1 MKTSPK
7 TPPPLCSLQSPLKN
21 IPQQAPKT
29 HLSMPET
36 LPTSLSPKQPR
47 KIPISLPWKDI
58 LLKQPAILLPPR
70 ANESPPQKMPK
81 NREKSEEKEKE
92 QKEEGKH
99 SNIERGHNAIKSKNL
114 LHEDQRACK
123 SDWWEDLNELKTQT
137 PYTTNMQLIREKT
150 RIKQTKIRSS
160 FPP

>member
-1 MKTSPK
+1 M
-7 TPPPLCSLQSPLKN
+7 
-21 IPQQAPKT
+21 
-29 HLSMPET
+29 
-36 LPTSLSPKQPR
+36 
-47 KIPISLPWKDI
+47 
-58 LLKQPAILLPPR
+58 LPPR

-137 PYTTNMQLIREKT
+137 PYTTNMQLIRG
-150 RIKQTKIRSS
+150 KQGSS
-160 FPP
+160 KQKLEAGFPP

>member
-1 MKTSPK
+1 
-7 TPPPLCSLQSPLKN
+7 
-21 IPQQAPKT
+21 
-29 HLSMPET
+29 
-36 LPTSLSPKQPR
+36 
-47 KIPISLPWKDI
+47 
-58 LLKQPAILLPPR
+58 
-70 ANESPPQKMPK
+70 MPK

-150 RIKQTKIRSS
+150 RIKQTKIRSMFS
-160 FPP
+160 SLDKQSRRLDINKRTQSEHQR